1 MNRKYTVIMLI
12 ALLAVLAVSAA
23 VILHWLRNISEDE
36 IAGAVMEASDIDA
49 GGVALNSSFTLT
61 FDSAVSSAAVR
72 RCLSVEPD
80 IEIGVHQGSS
90 SQQVLVVP
98 AVPLDEDTLYTFD
111 LSMDE
116 AAASWAFQT
125 GADAKVVSFSPADRS
140 TIEQGDNIR
149 FTLDRLLYA
158 DTDQLMDYFSI
169 EPEVSG
175 SFEQQ
180 GRNLVFTAD
189 QDFAPGTV
197 YRVALKSGL
206 PFSGTSAVLA
216 EGVGFAFE
224 VEPQSS
230 SWRLLGNNL
239 YRSGEKPV
247 FRIRSMDG
255 AELPETI
262 QIQLFSF
269 ERDDYVALLT
279 DIAERH
285 PFWSDGF
292 DALGDCSTDKAKL
305 LLSGAVEPG
314 SGGEFSLPD
323 APQDGC
329 YLLRINLNGSSL
341 DLPFMI
347 TGLDAAIFTHDDD
360 VLLWLHDGKSGN
372 SIAQTTV
379 IDAISGRTATSDG
392 AGVAL
397 LKDMDGAAVC
407 EVESGQSELVLPVW
421 QCGSEE
427 EAHWLW
433 RYLYLSQECYT
444 CGDEL
449 CFWGLVQPRDGSALE
464 YDRVTVYL
472 FDSDGEPVL
481 QQYCP
486 LDNNCFNGSI
496 RVPQL
501 PDGTYRL
508 AIWQSGRELV
518 GRDFALGDAAVPVAQ
533 SKETDSGTTVLLDST
548 FYSLGESFAAS
559 CPQDAEDYLFL
570 MSDSDSLSWRSS
582 QFGLYAGVFQPRN
595 QLDSYCS
602 ALCYSG
608 GAYSLCDGSPLYL
621 DYADRRLDIELSET
635 ADHDYSLTVRD
646 GTGAPVAGASV
657 SVNVCC
663 GPEIAVSPVDAIYT
677 DYYGSGF
684 PEEMRSVDPG
694 CSGSEK
700 SLFFTVVSTDENG
713 NAQFSLGQLAAPG
726 DCYLHVQAIQTGERI
741 RAGAEQ
747 ISLALSSAPS
757 GGEEEDTAEK
767 WFSAFSKLSADN
779 DAFYGSGEDS
789 LFIAAP
795 LEQARALAMLGQ
807 TLVDDYY
814 PAAAAAAGVLTD
826 YSGSMMEDL
835 LSGCGF
841 DLSECQDE
849 DGSVD
854 CDIVTS
860 VLMALLQPEEISE
873 HTLSKYFYKRLSSC
887 GISYLSS
894 CEIEDDYAACLAGL
908 AALEHPHLND
918 VRALLTRGDLSFSSR
933 CWLAVASA
941 LCGDSRAGIIITGQ
955 PGSAEEWA
963 LYGLALAYCGENES
977 ALQALES
984 AVELDDGSAL
994 DMYRTAA
1001 AALILSDP
1009 NTQTHFRLPVYKD
1022 QDRQETCSF
1031 SYSVDGSDYQ
1041 KSFSGEGKYQLP
1053 LKGFDGQ
1060 LRINDVGNAGFCCFS
1075 VSSAD
1080 Y

>member
-80 IEIGVHQGSS
+80 IEIGVHQGAS

-125 GADAKVVSFSPADRS
+125 GADVKVVSFTPADHS
-140 TIEQGDNIR
+140 TIEQDGGIS

-158 DTDQLMDYFSI
+158 DADQLMDYFSI
-169 EPEVSG
+169 EPEISG

-180 GRNLVFTAD
+180 GRTLLFTAD
-189 QDFAPGTV
+189 QGFAPGTV
-197 YRVALKSGL
+197 YRVALKPGL
-206 PFSGTSAVLA
+206 PFSDSSAALA
-216 EGVGFAFE
+216 EGVEFAFE
-224 VEPQSS
+224 VRPQAS
-230 SWRLLGNNL
+230 SWRLLGANL

-255 AELPETI
+255 AELPETM
-262 QIQLFSF
+262 QMQLFSF
-269 ERDDYVALLT
+269 EKDDYVALLT
-279 DIAERH
+279 DTAYRH
-285 PFWSDGF
+285 PFWSYGF
-292 DALGDCSTDKAKL
+292 SVLGDCSTEKAKL

-314 SGGEFSLPD
+314 DGGEFSLPD
-323 APQDGC
+323 TPQDGC
-329 YLLRINLNGSSL
+329 YLLRVNMNGGSL
-341 DLPFMI
+341 DLPFMVS
-347 TGLDAAIFTHDDD
+347 GLDAAIFTHGDDI
-360 VLLWLHDGKSGN
+360 LLWLHDGKSGN
-372 SIAQTTV
+372 GIAQTAV
-379 IDAISGRTATSDG
+379 SDAVSGRTATSDG
-392 AGVAL
+392 SGVVL

-407 EVESGQSELVLPVW
+407 VVESSQSDLVLPVW
-421 QCGSEE
+421 ECGSEG

-433 RYLYLSQECYT
+433 RYLYLSQDNCK

-449 CFWGLVQPRDGSALE
+449 CFWGMVQPRDGSALE
-464 YDRVTVYL
+464 YDRVTVFL
-472 FDSDGEPVL
+472 FDAEGEPVL
-481 QQYCP
+481 QQYCS
-486 LDNNCFNGSI
+486 LGGNCFNGSI

-518 GRDFALGDAAVPVAQ
+518 GRDFSIGYAAVPVADTEEKD
-533 SKETDSGTTVLLDST
+533 SETAVLLDST

-559 CPQDAEDYLFL
+559 CSQDAEDYLFL

-582 QFGLYAGVFQPRN
+582 QFGLYAGVFQPKD

-608 GAYSLCDGSPLYL
+608 GAYSYCGGSPLYL
-621 DYADRRLDIELSET
+621 DYADRRLYIELTEA
-635 ADHDYSLTVRD
+635 ADGAYSLAVRD

-663 GPEIAVSPVDAIYT
+663 GPEATVSPLDAIYT
-677 DYYGSGF
+677 DYYGSGS
-684 PEEMRSVDPG
+684 PEEMRSADPG
-694 CSGSEK
+694 CSGSN
-700 SLFFTVVSTDENG
+700 SLLFSVVSTDENG
-713 NAQFSLGQLAAPG
+713 NAQFSLGQLTAPG
-726 DCYLHVQAIQTGERI
+726 DCYLQVQAIQAGDRI

-747 ISLALSSAPS
+747 ISLDLPSAPS
-757 GGEEEDTAEK
+757 AGEDEEPAEK
-767 WFSAFSKLSADN
+767 WFSAFSELDADN
-779 DAFYGSGEDS
+779 DVFYGSGEDS

-795 LEQARALAMLGQ
+795 SAQAQALAMLGQ
-807 TLVDDYY
+807 TLADDAY
-814 PAAAAAAGVLTD
+814 PAAATAAGVLTD

-841 DLSECQDE
+841 DLSGCQDD

-854 CDIVTS
+854 GEIVTS
-860 VLMALLQPEEISE
+860 VLMALLQPEEVSE
-873 HTLSKYFYKRLSSC
+873 HTLSRFFYRHLSSC

-918 VRALLTRGDLSFSSR
+918 VRALLTRGNLSFSSR

-941 LCGDSRAGIIITGQ
+941 LCGDSRANRIITGQ
-955 PGSAEEWA
+955 PESAEEWA
-963 LYGLALAYCGENES
+963 LYGLALAYCGDYAAS
-977 ALQALES
+977 MAAMDS
-984 AVELDDGSAL
+984 GAALDDDSSL
-994 DMYRTAA
+994 DLYRTAA

-1009 NTQTHFRLPVYKD
+1009 NAQTHFRLPVRMD
-1022 QDRQETCSF
+1022 QDQQKVYSF
-1031 SYSVDGSDYQ
+1031 SYSVDGSEYQ
-1041 KSFSGEGKYQLP
+1041 RSFSGEGKYQLP

-1060 LRINDVGNAGFCCFS
+1060 LRLNDVGDAGFCCFS
-1075 VSSAD
+1075 VCFAN